1 MDVLTTMEKQM
12 NDNKINEAKE
22 TLEKGKKLVSN
33 RLKMIRLADREDW
46 LTVQEYL
53 ADELA
58 SDSDD
63 DKNISKAI
71 KSANALREKRKKA
84 KESQRKTYNYRKSRF
99 VSSSRWQPRDQ
110 RDYTSRIP
118 QRRSYDNKPCWGC
131 GRVGHFQSNCPF
143 NRPQVQPYPDRKA
156 DGRY

>member
-1 MDVLTTMEKQM
+1 MYNHSLQVMDVLTTMEKQM
-12 NDNKINEAKE
+12 NDNKINETKE

-71 KSANALREKRKKA
+71 KSANALREKRKKG
-84 KESQRKTYNYRKSRF
+84 K
-99 VSSSRWQPRDQ
+99 
-110 RDYTSRIP
+110 RITT
-118 QRRSYDNKPCWGC
+118 
-131 GRVGHFQSNCPF
+131 
-143 NRPQVQPYPDRKA
+143 
-156 DGRY
+156 